1 MSNIFIKEIKEFFK
15 GDIREDEETLNRLS
29 HDASLFNVHP
39 TLSLSPKDADDVSR
53 VVAYVAEKKKSGVNI
68 SITGRSAGTDMS
80 GGPLTESIVM
90 EFTPHMNVLKEIGND
105 YAIAEPGMYYR
116 DFEKATL
123 KKALIMPSYPAS
135 RELCAIGGMVANN
148 AGGEKTLTYG
158 KVIDYVKS
166 LKVVLSDGTKVE
178 FKKLNKEELEE
189 KKKLNNFEGEI
200 YRKMY
205 DLCEKNY
212 DLISRAKPNVTK
224 NSAGYYLWDIYDKEK
239 GTFDLSKLIVGSQ
252 GTLGLVTE
260 TTFSLVKP
268 RPCSRLVVVFLDD
281 TKNLA
286 TVVKDILQFK
296 PESLE
301 SYDDHTF
308 RFAIKLFPMVIK
320 RMKGSVFSL
329 ALRFWPEFKALL
341 TGGIPKIILL
351 AEFTAENDEEAEKQ
365 ATTALNFIVKS
376 GYKAQLTKSA
386 KEAEKYWVIRRE
398 SFNLLRQKMKGMRTA
413 PFIDDFAVHP
423 NDLPKFLPELYA
435 ILDKYNLTYTTA
447 GHMGD
452 ANFHII
458 PLMDLSKLGSKETIF
473 ELMDKVYKLV
483 LDYKGTITAE
493 HNDGLI
499 RSIYLKM
506 MFGND
511 IYKLFEETKHIF
523 DPLNIFNP
531 GKKVNVSREYV
542 LKHMVDN
549 NA

>member
-1 MSNIFIKEIKEFFK
+1 MPNNFGDEIKKFFR
-15 GDIREDEETLNRLS
+15 GDVKSDNETLERLS
-29 HDASLFNVHP
+29 HDASLFKIQP
-39 TLSLSPKDADDVSR
+39 TLSLSPKDSDDVSK
-53 VVAYVAEKKKSGVNI
+53 VVSFISEKKKSGANI

-90 EFTPHMNVLKEIGND
+90 EFTPYMNSLKEIGKD
-105 YAIAEPGMYYR
+105 YAVVEPGMYYR

-123 KKALIMPSYPAS
+123 EKGLIMPSYPAS
-135 RELCAIGGMVANN
+135 RDLCAIGGMVLND

-158 KVIDYVKS
+158 KVKNYVNS
-166 LKVVLSDGTKVE
+166 LKVVLADGSKVE
-178 FKKLNKEELEE
+178 FKKLNKDELEE

-205 DLCEKNY
+205 DLCDKNY
-212 DLISRAKPNVTK
+212 DLLSKAKPNVTK
-224 NSAGYYLWDIYDKEK
+224 NSAGYYLWDIFDKEK
-239 GTFDLSKLIVGSQ
+239 QTFDLSKLIVGSQ
-252 GTLGLVTE
+252 GTLSLVTE
-260 TTFSLVKP
+260 TNFKLVKP
-268 RPCSRLVVVFLDD
+268 EPYSRLVVVFLNE

-286 TVVKDILQFK
+286 SVISDVLKFK

-308 RFAIKLFPMVIK
+308 RFAIKLFPMVVK
-320 RMKGSVFSL
+320 RMGGSVFSL
-329 ALRFWPEFKALL
+329 ALRFWPEFKALI

-351 AEFTAENDEEAEKQ
+351 AEFTGETDDEAKEK
-365 ATTALNFIVKS
+365 ATKALFGLLEK

-423 NDLPKFLPELYA
+423 DDLPKFLPELYK

-458 PLMDLSKLGSKETIF
+458 PLMDLTKINSKKIIS
-473 ELMDKVYKLV
+473 ELMDQVYKLV
-483 LDYKGTITAE
+483 LSYHGTITAE

-499 RSIYLKM
+499 RSSYLEM
-506 MFGND
+506 MFGKEV
-511 IYKLFEETKHIF
+511 YKLFEETKNIF

-531 GKKVNVSREYV
+531 GKKVNSSLAYAMDHLVNKNS
-542 LKHMVDN
+542 
-549 NA
+549 

>member
-1 MSNIFIKEIKEFFK
+1 MPNFGEEIKKFFR
-15 GDIREDEETLNRLS
+15 GDVKSDNETLERLS
-29 HDASLFNVHP
+29 HDASLFKIQP
-39 TLSLSPKDADDVSR
+39 TLSLSPKDSDDVSK
-53 VVAYVAEKKKSGVNI
+53 VVAYISEKKKSGINI

-80 GGPLTESIVM
+80 GGPLTESVVM
-90 EFTPHMNVLKEIGND
+90 EFTPYMNALKEIGKD
-105 YAIAEPGMYYR
+105 YAVVEPGMYYR

-123 KKALIMPSYPAS
+123 EKGLIMPSYPAS
-135 RELCAIGGMVANN
+135 RDLCAIGGMVSND

-158 KVIDYVKS
+158 KVKNYVNS
-166 LKVVLSDGTKVE
+166 LKVVLADGSKVE

-205 DLCEKNY
+205 DLCDKNY
-212 DLISRAKPNVTK
+212 DLLSKAKPNVTK
-224 NSAGYYLWDIYDKEK
+224 NSAGYYLWDIFDKEK
-239 GTFDLSKLIVGSQ
+239 QTFDLSKLIVGSQ
-252 GTLGLVTE
+252 GTLSLVTE
-260 TTFSLVKP
+260 TNFKLVKP
-268 RPCSRLVVVFLDD
+268 EPYSRLVVVFLNE

-286 TVVKDILQFK
+286 SVISDVLKFK

-308 RFAIKLFPMVIK
+308 RFAIKLFPMVLK
-320 RMKGSVFSL
+320 RMGGSAISL
-329 ALRFWPEFKALL
+329 ALRFWPEFKALI

-351 AEFTAENDEEAEKQ
+351 AEFTGGADDEAKEK
-365 ATTALNFIVKS
+365 ATKALFGLLEK
-376 GYKAQLTKSA
+376 GYKAQLTKSRE
-386 KEAEKYWVIRRE
+386 EAEKYWVIRRE

-423 NDLPKFLPELYA
+423 DDLPKFLPELYK

-458 PLMDLSKLGSKETIF
+458 PLMDLTKINSKKIIS
-473 ELMDKVYKLV
+473 ELMDQVYKLV
-483 LDYKGTITAE
+483 LSYHGTITAE

-499 RSIYLKM
+499 RSSYLEM
-506 MFGND
+506 MFGKEV
-511 IYKLFEETKHIF
+511 YKLFEETKKIF

-531 GKKVNVSREYV
+531 GKKVNSSLTYAMDHLVNKNS
-542 LKHMVDN
+542 
-549 NA
+549 

>member
-1 MSNIFIKEIKEFFK
+1 MPNFGEEIKKFFR
-15 GDIREDEETLNRLS
+15 GDVKSDNETLERLS
-29 HDASLFNVHP
+29 HDASLFKIQP
-39 TLSLSPKDADDVSR
+39 TLSLSPKDSDDVSK
-53 VVAYVAEKKKSGVNI
+53 VVAYISEKKKSGINI

-90 EFTPHMNVLKEIGND
+90 EFTPYMNALKEIGKD
-105 YAIAEPGMYYR
+105 YAVVEPGMYYR
-116 DFEKATL
+116 DFEKTTL
-123 KKALIMPSYPAS
+123 EKGLIMPSYPAS
-135 RELCAIGGMVANN
+135 RDLCAIGGMVSND

-158 KVIDYVKS
+158 KVKNYVNS
-166 LKVVLSDGTKVE
+166 LKVVLADGSKVE

-212 DLISRAKPNVTK
+212 DLLSKAKPNVTK
-224 NSAGYYLWDIYDKEK
+224 NSAGYYLWDIFDKEK
-239 GTFDLSKLIVGSQ
+239 QTFDLSKLIVGSQ
-252 GTLGLVTE
+252 GTLSLVTE
-260 TTFSLVKP
+260 TNFKLVKP
-268 RPCSRLVVVFLDD
+268 EPYSRLVVVFLNE

-286 TVVKDILQFK
+286 SVISDVLKFK

-308 RFAIKLFPMVIK
+308 RFAIKLFPMVLK
-320 RMKGSVFSL
+320 RMGGSAISL
-329 ALRFWPEFKALL
+329 ALRFWPEFKALI

-351 AEFTAENDEEAEKQ
+351 AEFTGGTDDEAKEK
-365 ATTALNFIVKS
+365 ATKALFGLLEK
-376 GYKAQLTKSA
+376 GYKAQLTKSRE
-386 KEAEKYWVIRRE
+386 EAEKYWVIRRE

-423 NDLPKFLPELYA
+423 DDLPKFLPELYK

-458 PLMDLSKLGSKETIF
+458 PLMDLTKINSKKIIS
-473 ELMDKVYKLV
+473 ELMDQVYKLV
-483 LDYKGTITAE
+483 LDYHGTITAE

-499 RSIYLKM
+499 RSSYLEM
-506 MFGND
+506 MFGKEV
-511 IYKLFEETKHIF
+511 YKLFEETKKIF

-531 GKKVNVSREYV
+531 GKKVNSSLSYAMDHLVNKNS
-542 LKHMVDN
+542 
-549 NA
+549 

>member
-1 MSNIFIKEIKEFFK
+1 MPNNFGDEIKKFFR
-15 GDIREDEETLNRLS
+15 GDVKSDNETLERLS
-29 HDASLFNVHP
+29 HDASLFKIQP
-39 TLSLSPKDADDVSR
+39 TLSLSPKDSDDVSK
-53 VVAYVAEKKKSGVNI
+53 VVSFISEKKKSGANI

-90 EFTPHMNVLKEIGND
+90 EFTPYMNSLKEIGKD
-105 YAIAEPGMYYR
+105 YAVVEPGMYYR

-123 KKALIMPSYPAS
+123 EKGLIMPSYPAS
-135 RELCAIGGMVANN
+135 RDLCAIGGMVLND

-158 KVIDYVKS
+158 KVKNYVNS
-166 LKVVLSDGTKVE
+166 LKVVLADGSKVE
-178 FKKLNKEELEE
+178 FKKLNKDELEE

-205 DLCEKNY
+205 DLCDKNY
-212 DLISRAKPNVTK
+212 DLLSKAKPNVTK
-224 NSAGYYLWDIYDKEK
+224 NSAGYYLWDIFDKEK
-239 GTFDLSKLIVGSQ
+239 QTFDLSKLIVGSQ
-252 GTLGLVTE
+252 GTLSLVTE
-260 TTFSLVKP
+260 TNFKLVKP
-268 RPCSRLVVVFLDD
+268 EPYSRLVVVFLNE

-286 TVVKDILQFK
+286 SVISDVLKFK

-308 RFAIKLFPMVIK
+308 RFAIKLFPMVVK
-320 RMKGSVFSL
+320 RMGGSIFSL
-329 ALRFWPEFKALL
+329 ALRFWPEFKALI

-351 AEFTAENDEEAEKQ
+351 AEFTGETDDEAKEK
-365 ATTALNFIVKS
+365 ATKALFGLLEK

-423 NDLPKFLPELYA
+423 DDLPKFLPELYK

-458 PLMDLSKLGSKETIF
+458 PLMDLTKINSKKIIY
-473 ELMDKVYKLV
+473 ELMDQVYKLV
-483 LDYKGTITAE
+483 LSYHGTITAE

-499 RSIYLKM
+499 RSSYLEM
-506 MFGND
+506 MFGKEV
-511 IYKLFEETKHIF
+511 YKLFEETKNIF

-531 GKKVNVSREYV
+531 GKKVNSSLAYAMDHLVN
-542 LKHMVDN
+542 KNM
-549 NA
+549 